1 MVETEHGMKDIEITK
16 RKRKKK
22 EQLSAVSTGKKEG
35 RKEVGEKS
43 ASELQMNGK
52 TFMLRPLQKKKK
64 ERCYIKECVLSENYS
79 SDPFFSFLHVEE
91 GQNLSE

>member
-64 ERCYIKECVLSENYS
+64 RKVL
-79 SDPFFSFLHVEE
+79 H
-91 GQNLSE
+91 